1 MFVHYNESCLLLVLQ
16 QLFSGIHTVSCF
28 LQAWNCLSLSSSFDI
43 CLNISATEV
52 ICCLSYNSC
61 FLGPSIWCRLLDT
74 IEPGWGLKF
83 QLLHRGDILKWSYY
97 WQYPLSSKLPSFSN
111 TFMLVS
117 TSLLS
122 GFPLL
127 EWQKNLFSWSHNMV
141 QLVRHSWVRV
151 RIIIDISPIR
161 EIFWK
166 MA

>member
-61 FLGPSIWCRLLDT
+61 FLGPSIWCSLLDT

-117 TSLLS
+117 TIRVSIAWVAKKIIFLVTQHGAACQTQLS
-122 GFPLL
+122 QGQDNN
-127 EWQKNLFSWSHNMV
+127 WHFSN
-141 QLVRHSWVRV
+141 
-151 RIIIDISPIR
+151 
-161 EIFWK
+161 
-166 MA
+166 